1 MNSKEDVKHE
11 KMLREMSHRAG
22 NKQCMTC
29 VGHGGRAPQYV
40 CVAFGTFVC
49 TACAGVHRDFQF
61 RVKSIS
67 SSKFSKE
74 EVQLANEVGNDAAR
88 ASFLAG
94 WYGTE
99 NERSCPMVENTKTAQ
114 LKNFIRQV
122 FVERRFEGQRATP
135 AQQAPAQQ
143 APQAPVVQQPSF
155 GNFGLAPP
163 GQQFHRPQQP
173 QPPAAATPAP
183 AAADP
188 FGLGGF
194 ISPTTS
200 DAQAQLSSA
209 FAATPAAAAP
219 PSSAQTNGSNGG
231 FADGNGWNAF
241 SNTPP
246 TAMKPPETQQPPPPA
261 IPVPPRAPA
270 AQDMFASMSIA
281 PPAHAAVQST
291 TQTAAAPDMFGSMFG
306 AAPVAQ
312 APAPVPQAP
321 ATAPQAPAQAAG
333 WSECFTIASA

>member
-99 NERSCPMVENTKTAQ
+99 NERSCPMVENTKTAP

-122 FVERRFEGQRATP
+122 FVERRFEGQRAAP

-143 APQAPVVQQPSF
+143 TPQAPVVQQPSF
-155 GNFGLAPP
+155 GNFGVAPP
-163 GQQFHRPQQP
+163 GQQFQRPQQP

-183 AAADP
+183 AARFVD
-188 FGLGGF
+188 
-194 ISPTTS
+194 S
-200 DAQAQLSSA
+200 DAR
-209 FAATPAAAAP
+209 PASP
-219 PSSAQTNGSNGG
+219 
-231 FADGNGWNAF
+231 FL
-241 SNTPP
+241 
-246 TAMKPPETQQPPPPA
+246 A
-261 IPVPPRAPA
+261 IGEPGVTVVGPRPGARPWRAPRRK
-270 AQDMFASMSIA
+270 
-281 PPAHAAVQST
+281 
-291 TQTAAAPDMFGSMFG
+291 
-306 AAPVAQ
+306 
-312 APAPVPQAP
+312 
-321 ATAPQAPAQAAG
+321 
-333 WSECFTIASA
+333 